1 MLINSRARQKTL
13 SYVSLT
19 SWRPHGKRR
28 QKHAR
33 CFEGDSS
40 AACSSM
46 IEPECLCYRQF
57 MNQTGSSSSNLDVK
71 HGCRKDTPPP
81 WVLHEA
87 VFLRRRH
94 ANEVQGVPDVRE
106 VAETIQGVGVL
117 PGGLHLRQFRG
128 SAVPTLAG
136 PRRVLP
142 VYEAKRIAMPP

>member
-71 HGCRKDTPPP
+71 HGCRKDTS
-81 WVLHEA
+81 LQRDHA
-87 VFLRRRH
+87 V
-94 ANEVQGVPDVRE
+94 ADGPAPIVVPDD
-106 VAETIQGVGVL
+106 
-117 PGGLHLRQFRG
+117 GGDRTTSRG
-128 SAVPTLAG
+128 RAPQRMRARGWWGSSDHGTLGASDRG
-136 PRRVLP
+136 WSPWHP
-142 VYEAKRIAMPP
+142 